1 MDTSSWQGFIAPCK
15 FALSSRHIEKI
26 SSNRC
31 LVELVNPQEKQGN
44 KICRRIMLFLSNINS
59 EYSIPGSVSPLLQP
73 KQTLATWKCFT
84 NRHPMICEAGTDIS
98 KTYPQITSPS
108 PAQFGYIKDQQSRI
122 VVSAPFEHVLVIPD
136 HPPCSKE
143 ETQNII
149 ETTSQSSFR

>member
-59 EYSIPGSVSPLLQP
+59 ECSIPGSVSPLLQP
-73 KQTLATWKCFT
+73 KQPLATWKCLT
-84 NRHPMICEAGTDIS
+84 NRHPMICEDSAT
-98 KTYPQITSPS
+98 
-108 PAQFGYIKDQQSRI
+108 SRI
-122 VVSAPFEHVLVIPD
+122 SNPELWFQPH
-136 HPPCSKE
+136 S
-143 ETQNII
+143 NMYW
-149 ETTSQSSFR
+149 SFRIIRHVPKRKHKTSLKPPVNPRSGKLLIQ